1 MTKGIDFEKLNVI
14 ILLNHGIFT
23 WGNDAKTSYERMIE
37 VKSDILIPKPS
48 ILNPLT
54 PHVQPKQKCETRSIS
69 TVHFLL
75 PQMVNNAPD
84 PQPSTVNPKLFAA
97 PDGEQGREL
106 SQV

>member
-75 PQMVNNAPD
+75 PQMVNKAENFLKSKNAYFETLE
-84 PQPSTVNPKLFAA
+84 S
-97 PDGEQGREL
+97 GHHSREK
-106 SQV
+106 